1 MKLPVLAAAL
11 SMLLAMPL
19 QAAPPLPVD
28 GPGRFLGVDTCG
40 NSQCHDSAE
49 PWRNATV
56 LMHERRIWQEQD
68 PHARAYETLRGEP
81 ARRIASRLGLGAA
94 TEAEACLGCH
104 STQVPKAQQ
113 GPAFRAEIGIGC
125 ESCHGAGGNFLSTHV
140 QPTATHAG
148 NLAAG
153 MYPLSDPQAR
163 AALCASCHVGDT
175 QRTVTHAMFAAG
187 HPRLRYEH
195 DTFSG
200 LLPAHARID
209 ADYRRRKP
217 VASHAQTWAA
227 GQLTAARNL
236 VQRIDEA
243 HRDSRG
249 LFPELSLFDCHAC
262 HQPFGGTTLRRPE
275 LGLGLG
281 SPMLADAPLVLLP
294 ALSRVMAPE
303 LLRDTQPLGR
313 QLQQAVLRQQGV
325 AESTRQ
331 LTRSI
336 DALSASLAARA
347 PRDSDGL
354 CLASAVLALP
364 AQDSALPL
372 STAEAMAMSLSSL
385 LLAEKES
392 GRLGAAPYRSIEQ
405 QLDGLYALLRDEDRY
420 VPAVFARRSAE
431 LRNSLR
437 SAAVCP

>member
-1 MKLPVLAAAL
+1 MKLPALAAAL

-56 LMHERRIWQEQD
+56 LMHERRIWQELD
-68 PHARAYETLRGEP
+68 PHSRAYETLRGEP

-94 TEAEACLGCH
+94 TQAEPCLACH
-104 STQVPKAQQ
+104 STRVPEAQQ
-113 GPAFRAEIGIGC
+113 GPAFRADMGIGC
-125 ESCHGAGGNFLSTHV
+125 ESCHGAGGNFLAKHV

-175 QRTVTHAMFAAG
+175 RRKITHAMFAAG
-187 HPRLRYEH
+187 HPRLRFEH

-209 ADYRRRKP
+209 ADYLRRKP
-217 VASHAQTWAA
+217 VASHAQAWAA
-227 GQLTAARNL
+227 GQLAAARNL
-236 VQRIDEA
+236 VQRIDAA
-243 HRDSRG
+243 HGDSRK
-249 LFPELSLFDCHAC
+249 LFPELSLYDCHAC
-262 HQPFGGTTLRRPE
+262 HQPFGGAGLRRPE

-294 ALSRVMAPE
+294 ALSQVMAPE
-303 LLRDTQPLGR
+303 LWRDTQPLGR
-313 QLQQAVLRQQGV
+313 QLQQAVLRQHGV

-331 LTRSI
+331 LMRRI
-336 DALSASLAARA
+336 DALSASLAARP
-347 PRDSDGL
+347 PRDSDGM
-354 CLASAVLALP
+354 CLASALLALP
-364 AQDSALPL
+364 SPDSALPL
-372 STAEAMAMSLSSL
+372 ATAEAMAMSLSSL
-385 LLAEKES
+385 LLAEKDA
-392 GRLGAAPYRSIEQ
+392 GRIGAAQYQNIER

-420 VPAVFARRSAE
+420 APPVFARRSAE

>member
-1 MKLPVLAAAL
+1 MKLPALAAAL

-19 QAAPPLPVD
+19 PAAPPLPVD

-56 LMHERRIWQEQD
+56 LMHERRFWRELD

-81 ARRIASRLGLGAA
+81 ARRIASRLGLGVA
-94 TEAEACLGCH
+94 TQAEPCLACH
-104 STQVPKAQQ
+104 STRVPEAQQ
-113 GPAFRAEIGIGC
+113 GPAFRAEMGIGC
-125 ESCHGAGGNFLSTHV
+125 ESCHGAGGNFLAKHV

-163 AALCASCHVGDT
+163 AALCASCHVGDA
-175 QRTVTHAMFAAG
+175 RRGVTHAMFAAG
-187 HPRLRYEH
+187 HPRLRFEH

-200 LLPAHARID
+200 LLPAHVRID
-209 ADYRRRKP
+209 ADYLRRKP
-217 VASHAQTWAA
+217 VASHAQAWAA
-227 GQLTAARNL
+227 GQLAAARNL
-236 VQRIDEA
+236 VQRIDAA
-243 HRDSRG
+243 HGDSRK
-249 LFPELSLFDCHAC
+249 LFPELSLYDCHAC
-262 HQPFGGTTLRRPE
+262 HQPFGGAGRRRPE

-281 SPMLADAPLVLLP
+281 SPILADAPLALLP
-294 ALSRVMAPE
+294 ALSQVMAPE
-303 LLRDTQPLGR
+303 LWRDTQPLGR
-313 QLQQAVLRQQGV
+313 QLQQAMLRQQGV

-331 LTRSI
+331 LMRSI
-336 DALSASLAARA
+336 DALSASLAARP

-354 CLASAVLALP
+354 CLASALLALP
-364 AQDSALPL
+364 SPDSALPL
-372 STAEAMAMSLSSL
+372 ATAEAMAMSLSSL
-385 LLAEKES
+385 LLAEKEA
-392 GRLGAAPYRSIEQ
+392 GRIGATQYQNLEG

-420 VPAVFARRSAE
+420 APPVFARRSAE

>member
-1 MKLPVLAAAL
+1 MKLPALAAAL

-19 QAAPPLPVD
+19 PAAPPLPVD

-56 LMHERRIWQEQD
+56 LMHERRIWQELD
-68 PHARAYETLRGEP
+68 PHAGAYETLRGEP

-94 TEAEACLGCH
+94 TQAEPCLACH
-104 STQVPKAQQ
+104 STRVPEAQQ
-113 GPAFRAEIGIGC
+113 GPAFRAEMGIGC

-163 AALCASCHVGDT
+163 AALCASCHVGDA
-175 QRTVTHAMFAAG
+175 RRSVTHAMFAAG
-187 HPRLRYEH
+187 HPRLRFEH

-200 LLPAHARID
+200 LLPAHVRID
-209 ADYRRRKP
+209 ADYLRRKP
-217 VASHAQTWAA
+217 VASHAQAWAA
-227 GQLTAARNL
+227 GQLAAARNL
-236 VQRIDEA
+236 AQRIDAA
-243 HRDSRG
+243 HGDSRK

-262 HQPFGGTTLRRPE
+262 HQPFGGAERRRPE

-281 SPMLADAPLVLLP
+281 SPMLADAPLALLP
-294 ALSRVMAPE
+294 ALSQVMAPE
-303 LLRDTQPLGR
+303 LWRDTQPLGR
-313 QLQQAVLRQQGV
+313 QLQQAMLRQQGI

-331 LTRSI
+331 LMRSI
-336 DALSASLAARA
+336 DALSASLATRP

-354 CLASAVLALP
+354 CLASALLALP
-364 AQDSALPL
+364 SPDSALPL
-372 STAEAMAMSLSSL
+372 ATAEAMAMSLSSL
-385 LLAEKES
+385 LLAEQEA
-392 GRLGAAPYRSIEQ
+392 GRIGVAQYRNIER

-420 VPAVFARRSAE
+420 APPVFARRSAE

-437 SAAVCP
+437 AVAVCP